1 MGRGTC
7 RSSGRRGFG
16 SAAVAAGRA
25 ACEGT
30 PVVAAAA
37 DCSNR
42 RLLIKERTFVIRL
55 GLGRALDLTDY
66 DHKGTVNR
74 FNLAYKLENDPLHCK
89 IKIIIT

>member
-7 RSSGRRGFG
+7 RSSGWRGFG
-16 SAAVAAGRA
+16 SAVVAAGRA

-30 PVVAAAA
+30 PVAAAA
-37 DCSNR
+37 DCSIR

-55 GLGRALDLTDY
+55 GLARALDLTDY
-66 DHKGTVNR
+66 DHNGTVNR